1 VNGDVALGRLVRLG
15 QRSYQIACTPEGSAN
30 AGIVVGDSAVL
41 VVDARLTPALGANL
55 RSVALGLGPERL
67 ILVNTHHHGDHSFGN
82 AAFVDATIVASDWS
96 AQAMAADWA
105 NQVAHF
111 GHIRPAQARE
121 FPEAPSALPTVRLH
135 GSATV
140 DLGGVEVVLERVG
153 RAHTPG
159 DLVVRVPGEDVVF
172 VGDVVFD
179 GLWPIF
185 WDADATG
192 WLEALDHPAI
202 AGARTLVPGHGRAG
216 GPEVVDRMRA
226 CLRFL
231 VERATAAADDGLT
244 EAIEASRFRDWRHR
258 DFASEAIARLRGLNH
273 E

>member
-15 QRSYQIACTPEGSAN
+15 ERSHQIASTPEGSAN

-55 RSVALGLGPERL
+55 RSVALGLGPERRL

-82 AAFVDATIVASDWS
+82 VAFADATIVASDWS
-96 AQAMAADWA
+96 AQAMAADCA
-105 NQVAHF
+105 NQVAQF
-111 GHIRPAQARE
+111 RRIRPAQSHE
-121 FPEAPSALPTVRLH
+121 FPEAPRALPTVRLQ
-135 GSATV
+135 GSATL
-140 DLGGVEVVLERVG
+140 DLGGVEVELERVG

-185 WDADATG
+185 WDADAAG

-202 AGARTLVPGHGRAG
+202 AGARTIVPGHGAAG
-216 GPEVVDRMRA
+216 TQEVVDRMRD

-231 VERATAAADDGLT
+231 VDRAGRGDDGLT
-244 EAIEASRFRDWRHR
+244 EGIEASPFRDWRHR
-258 DFASEAIARLRGLNH
+258 DFASEAIARLCDSKS
-273 E
+273 